1 MNAHPFSLRQLQ
13 YAVAVDEARGFR
25 SAAERCHVSQPSLS
39 AQLAQLE
46 GVLGVRLFERDR
58 RRVLVTAAGEE
69 ILTRAR
75 RVLAEADDLVD
86 AARQVGD
93 PLSGTLRVGV
103 IPTVS
108 PYLLPEIV
116 PALRRAYPRLLVLWT
131 EEKTDAL
138 LERLRGGQL
147 DACVLALVAGM
158 EDLERE
164 TLGEDPF
171 FLAGPP
177 SHPLLR
183 SRRPAHLRELDG
195 ETVLLLEDG
204 HCFRDQALA
213 ICEAARARE
222 AGFRATSLA
231 TLTQMAAGG
240 AGVTLLPALSLEV
253 ENRRSELALRAFAA
267 PRPSRTLVLAWRR
280 QSPRGAALRGVA
292 ATIREARRRRDGR
305 SPPESAPDAA
315 GRPSPPPNPH
325 PRGAA

>member
-13 YAVAVDEARGFR
+13 YAVAVAETRGFR
-25 SAAERCHVSQPSLS
+25 TAAERCHVSQPSLS
-39 AQLAQLE
+39 AQIAQLE
-46 GVLGVRLFERDR
+46 DVLGVRLFERDR

-69 ILTRAR
+69 LLVRAR

-86 AARQVGD
+86 AAQQAGD

-116 PALRRAYPRLLVLWT
+116 PALRRAYARLVVLWA

-138 LERLRGGQL
+138 LERLRGGDL
-147 DACVLALVAGM
+147 DAGILALVAGM
-158 EDLERE
+158 EDLDHE

-171 FLAGPP
+171 LLAGPP

-183 SRRPAHLRELDG
+183 SRRPARLRELDG

-204 HCFRDQALA
+204 HCLRDQALA
-213 ICEAARARE
+213 ICSAGRAKEAD
-222 AGFRATSLA
+222 FRATSLA
-231 TLTQMAAGG
+231 TLTQMVAGG

-253 ENRRSELALRAFAA
+253 ENRGGELALRPFAA
-267 PRPSRTLVLAWRR
+267 PRPGRTLVLAWRR
-280 QSPRGAALRGVA
+280 RSPRGAALRGVA
-292 ATIREARRRRDGR
+292 ATIREARRRRGA
-305 SPPESAPDAA
+305 PPPGSAHGA
-315 GRPSPPPNPH
+315 GRGPAPP
-325 PRGAA
+325 